1 MGSGVGGGGLAV
13 PGDISLMT
21 MDGFNLAEIHDV
33 PLTSVTVPRDE
44 LGQEAM
50 RLLQQRLS
58 RPDSPT
64 CNLLL
69 GGRLVVRS
77 SVRRFGGRKQ
87 KATASA
93 GSHGLYGG

>member
-1 MGSGVGGGGLAV
+1 M
-13 PGDISLMT
+13 
-21 MDGFNLAEIHDV
+21 
-33 PLTSVTVPRDE
+33 PLTSVNVPRDE

-69 GGRLVVRS
+69 GGRLVLRS
-77 SVRRFGGRKQ
+77 SVRRLGGRLLK
-87 KATASA
+87 SA
-93 GSHGLYGG
+93 VSGGKHGLYGG